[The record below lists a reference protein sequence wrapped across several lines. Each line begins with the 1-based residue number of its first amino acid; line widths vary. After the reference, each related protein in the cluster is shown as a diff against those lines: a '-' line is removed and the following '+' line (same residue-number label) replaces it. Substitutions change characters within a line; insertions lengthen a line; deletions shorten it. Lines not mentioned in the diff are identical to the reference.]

1 MKRAFAILSLF
12 AIVSANLYQITLI
25 GIYNIEKEYITK
37 VFCVNKDKPE
47 LKCNGKCH
55 LAKSLA
61 AAEKEKTEKE
71 TAPSLLVF
79 APFFI
84 SGIDSNYPNIGQQTK
99 TYIVKKEKKLID
111 KYHFYILDPP
121 KIV

>member
-1 MKRAFAILSLF
+1 MKRALSIFFLSLF
-12 AIVSANLYQITLI
+12 ISASFYNVIVYAIYVANKNYVT
-25 GIYNIEKEYITK
+25 E
-37 VFCVNKDKPE
+37 VFCINKDKPQ

-61 AAEKEKTEKE
+61 KAEKEKNEKE
-71 TAPSLLVF
+71 TTPPLLVF
-79 APFFI
+79 SPFFI
-84 SGIDSNYPNIGQQTK
+84 SEINANYPDIKQQTK

-121 KIV
+121 KTV

>member
-1 MKRAFAILSLF
+1 MKRALSIFFLSLF
-12 AIVSANLYQITLI
+12 ISANFYNVVVYI
-25 GIYNIEKEYITK
+25 IYNANKSYITE

-71 TAPSLLVF
+71 TTPSLLVF
-79 APFFI
+79 APFLI
-84 SGIDSNYPNIGQQTK
+84 SGVDSNYPNIEQQTK